1 MNDLS
6 SQKFHSMMKVNEQ
19 QSFEEKKNGQ
29 KVKRSDDVKM

>member
-6 SQKFHSMMKVNEQ
+6 SLKFYSMMKVNEQ
-19 QSFEEKKNGQ
+19 QSFEKKNGQ

>member
-6 SQKFHSMMKVNEQ
+6 SLKLYSMMKVNEQ
-19 QSFEEKKNGQ
+19 QSFEKKIGQ